1 LENNINQGKFIMT
14 IDLTIANEDILN
26 QLKIS
31 QMLPA
36 IQEQVLMARIVKN
49 EAEKA
54 GIKIEISELQ
64 AAADAFRLKN
74 KLIGAKITQKWLDI
88 YQLSLDDF
96 ESIIHFQLTSDR
108 LKQQVLTDKVKK
120 YFYQNKLDFD
130 RVALSEV
137 IFQDKELAIELYYAL
152 REGEIKFHDIAS
164 KYIEDVELRRK
175 GGYLGQICRK
185 DLNPELLSVFSTPN
199 PPQVIKPITTAKG
212 HHLIWIDEVISAELT
227 AELRQE
233 LEGKLFL
240 DFLREKANELIK
252 SVEIDRKIP
261 ITSAN

>member
-1 LENNINQGKFIMT
+1 MT
-14 IDLTIANEDILN
+14 IDLTITNEDILDR
-26 QLKIS
+26 LKIS

-36 IQEQVLMARIVKN
+36 IQEQILMARIVKD

-64 AAADAFRLKN
+64 AAADDFRLEN
-74 KLIGAKITQKWLDI
+74 KLIGAKITEKWLDI
-88 YQLSLDDF
+88 HQLSLDDF
-96 ESIIHFQLTSDR
+96 ESIIQFQLTSDR
-108 LKQQVLTDKVKK
+108 LKQQVLTDKVEK

-137 IFQDKELAIELYYAL
+137 VIQNKELATELYYAV
-152 REGEIKFHDIAS
+152 REGEIKFYDVAS
-164 KYIEDVELRRK
+164 KYLEDVELKRK

-212 HHLIWIDEVISAELT
+212 HHLLWIDEVISAELT
-227 AELRQE
+227 AEIRQE
-233 LEGKLFL
+233 LEGKLFIE
-240 DFLREKANELIK
+240 FLREKANELIQ

-261 ITSAN
+261 TTSAN